1 MLKKIVQV
9 SSLSL
14 MVALS
19 AALPAIASEEDIA
32 APVGSFTSDMAV
44 PASQF
49 GPQFGA
55 HGRFAMHRH
64 DGFWFG
70 AHRAH
75 MRGE

>member
-14 MVALS
+14 MVALG

-49 GPQFGA
+49 GS
-55 HGRFAMHRH
+55 HKHFAMRQH
-64 DGFWFG
+64 DGSWFG

>member
-14 MVALS
+14 MVAL
-19 AALPAIASEEDIA
+19 ATALPAIAGEEDIA
-32 APVGSFTSDMAV
+32 APVGSFTSDMAI
-44 PASQF
+44 PA
-49 GPQFGA
+49 PQ
-55 HGRFAMHRH
+55 HGHFAMHRH

-75 MRGE
+75 VRGE

>member
-14 MVALS
+14 MVAF
-19 AALPAIASEEDIA
+19 ATALPAIASEEDIA
-32 APVGSFTSDMAV
+32 APVGSFTSDMAI
-44 PASQF
+44 PA
-49 GPQFGA
+49 PQFGA
-55 HGRFAMHRH
+55 QFGSHGHFAMRQH
-64 DGFWFG
+64 DGSWFG

>member
-14 MVALS
+14 MVALG

-44 PASQF
+44 PA
-49 GPQFGA
+49 PQFGTSI
-55 HGRFAMHRH
+55 
-64 DGFWFG
+64 
-70 AHRAH
+70 
-75 MRGE
+75 

>member
-14 MVALS
+14 MVALG

-44 PASQF
+44 PA
-49 GPQFGA
+49 PQFAA
-55 HGRFAMHRH
+55 HQHH
-64 DGFWFG
+64 GFWFARH
-70 AHRAH
+70 AHLQGHEKRHAA
-75 MRGE
+75 

>member
-14 MVALS
+14 MVAMA

-49 GPQFGA
+49 GS
-55 HGRFAMHRH
+55 HGHFAMHRH

>member
-14 MVALS
+14 MVAL
-19 AALPAIASEEDIA
+19 ATALPAIASEEDIA
-32 APVGSFTSDMAV
+32 APVGSFTSDMAI
-44 PASQF
+44 PA
-49 GPQFGA
+49 PQFGS
-55 HGRFAMHRH
+55 HGHFAMRQHG
-64 DGFWFG
+64 GFWFG

>member
-14 MVALS
+14 IVAMA

-49 GPQFGA
+49 GS
-55 HGRFAMHRH
+55 HGHFAMHRH

>member
-1 MLKKIVQV
+1 VDFMLKKIVQV

-14 MVALS
+14 MVAFS

-44 PASQF
+44 PA
-49 GPQFGA
+49 PQFGA
-55 HGRFAMHRH
+55 HGHFARR

-75 MRGE
+75 LRGE

>member
-14 MVALS
+14 MVALG

-49 GPQFGA
+49 GPQFGV
-55 HGRFAMHRH
+55 HGHFAMHRH

>member
-1 MLKKIVQV
+1 MLKKIAQV

-14 MVALS
+14 MVAFS

-32 APVGSFTSDMAV
+32 APVGSFTSDMAI
-44 PASQF
+44 PA
-49 GPQFGA
+49 PQFGS
-55 HGRFAMHRH
+55 HGHFAMHRH

>member
-44 PASQF
+44 PAQ
-49 GPQFGA
+49 QFGA
-55 HGRFAMHRH
+55 HGHFAMHRH

>member
-14 MVALS
+14 MVAF
-19 AALPAIASEEDIA
+19 AAVLPAAAGEEDAA
-32 APVGSFTSDMAV
+32 APVGSFTSDMAI

-49 GPQFGA
+49 GPQFGS
-55 HGRFAMHRH
+55 HERFAMHRH
-64 DGFWFG
+64 GGFWFG

>member
-14 MVALS
+14 MVAL
-19 AALPAIASEEDIA
+19 ATALPAIASEEDIA

-49 GPQFGA
+49 GS
-55 HGRFAMHRH
+55 HGHFAMHRH

>member
-14 MVALS
+14 MVALG

-44 PASQF
+44 PPSQF
-49 GPQFGA
+49 GPQFG
-55 HGRFAMHRH
+55 HFAMHRH
-64 DGFWFG
+64 DGSWFG

-75 MRGE
+75 LRGE

>member
-14 MVALS
+14 MVALG

-32 APVGSFTSDMAV
+32 APVGSFTSDMAI

-49 GPQFGA
+49 GS
-55 HGRFAMHRH
+55 HGHFAMHQH
-64 DGFWFG
+64 DGSWFG

>member
-14 MVALS
+14 MVTLG

-44 PASQF
+44 PA
-49 GPQFGA
+49 PQFAA
-55 HGRFAMHRH
+55 HGHFAMRRH